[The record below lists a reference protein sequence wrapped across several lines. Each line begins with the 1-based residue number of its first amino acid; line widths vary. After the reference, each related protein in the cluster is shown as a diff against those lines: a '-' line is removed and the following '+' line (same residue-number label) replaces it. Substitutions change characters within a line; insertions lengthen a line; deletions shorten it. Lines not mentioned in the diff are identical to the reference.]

1 MNKYVVR
8 TSLVWICLLL
18 LAAGGVFLY
27 RSYRIEEVPVN
38 PATQP
43 VAAGPAAAPEGIPE
57 STPRMPVQ
65 LTSEA
70 MQSIGVTTGVVERKR
85 IANDIRA
92 TGTVAIDERL
102 TSYVQVRF
110 RGYIRKVFAD
120 AIYQYV
126 RKGEPLFSI
135 YSPDLVETERNYL
148 DARGYQKRL
157 SASTVEGVASGAD
170 AIYAGAE
177 ERLRQWD
184 VTPRDLAQLKQTGTP
199 IADLVVDSPVSG
211 YLTERDVLP
220 NLYVEPGTRLYTIAD
235 LSRVWVYA
243 QISQNDIGELKPGDA
258 AQIAVDAYPTRSF
271 AGRIESILPQ
281 VDLATRTTRA
291 RLEIANPG
299 VRLKPG
305 MFVNVNLK
313 SNLGKQL
320 VLPASAVVQA
330 GTRQVVFLVRGGGR
344 FEPKEVVLGPRV
356 GDQFVVL
363 QGLQAGQQIVISSNF
378 LLDSESQLQA
388 AAGSYTPPPPGAGGP
403 AASAKNV
410 AAIVDFTT
418 TPSPPHKGGNTFHI
432 KLADTT
438 GAPLDGADVTVTFY
452 MPAMPAMAMA
462 AMTTTAKLS
471 GKGNG
476 LYEGAGVLGSG
487 GSWQVTIT
495 ARKNGLILAAKQLR
509 VNAEGGM

>member
-1 MNKYVVR
+1 
-8 TSLVWICLLL
+8 
-18 LAAGGVFLY
+18 
-27 RSYRIEEVPVN
+27 
-38 PATQP
+38 
-43 VAAGPAAAPEGIPE
+43 
-57 STPRMPVQ
+57 
-65 LTSEA
+65 
-70 MQSIGVTTGVVERKR
+70 
-85 IANDIRA
+85 
-92 TGTVAIDERL
+92 
-102 TSYVQVRF
+102 
-110 RGYIRKVFAD
+110 
-120 AIYQYV
+120 
-126 RKGEPLFSI
+126 
-135 YSPDLVETERNYL
+135 
-148 DARGYQKRL
+148 
-157 SASTVEGVASGAD
+157 
-170 AIYAGAE
+170 
-177 ERLRQWD
+177 
-184 VTPRDLAQLKQTGTP
+184 
-199 IADLVVDSPVSG
+199 
-211 YLTERDVLP
+211 
-220 NLYVEPGTRLYTIAD
+220 VEPGTRLYTIAD

>member
-258 AQIAVDAYPTRSF
+258 AQIAVDAYPTRS
-271 AGRIESILPQ
+271 
-281 VDLATRTTRA
+281 
-291 RLEIANPG
+291 
-299 VRLKPG
+299 
-305 MFVNVNLK
+305 
-313 SNLGKQL
+313 
-320 VLPASAVVQA
+320 
-330 GTRQVVFLVRGGGR
+330 
-344 FEPKEVVLGPRV
+344 
-356 GDQFVVL
+356 
-363 QGLQAGQQIVISSNF
+363 
-378 LLDSESQLQA
+378 
-388 AAGSYTPPPPGAGGP
+388 
-403 AASAKNV
+403 
-410 AAIVDFTT
+410 
-418 TPSPPHKGGNTFHI
+418 
-432 KLADTT
+432 
-438 GAPLDGADVTVTFY
+438 
-452 MPAMPAMAMA
+452 
-462 AMTTTAKLS
+462 
-471 GKGNG
+471 
-476 LYEGAGVLGSG
+476 
-487 GSWQVTIT
+487 
-495 ARKNGLILAAKQLR
+495 
-509 VNAEGGM
+509 